1 MARTEIQTCPC
12 CGETAGLAYYTNEK
26 NEPYSTYVVC
36 SNCGL
41 KTKAIPRD
49 IAYDAEEEAITLWNT
64 RA

>member
-1 MARTEIQTCPC
+1 MAVTISNCPC

-41 KTKAIPRD
+41 KTKAIVRD
-49 IAYDAEEEAITLWNT
+49 VSYNAEQTVADLWNT